1 MRSSANYGNTH
12 MMASQPGPVNMS
24 IAKLVE
30 SGMTFVEA
38 RKKIARATR

>member
-1 MRSSANYGNTH
+1 MRSKTNFGNTH
-12 MMASQPGPVNMS
+12 MIAPQPGPVNMS

-30 SGMTFVEA
+30 SGMSFVEA